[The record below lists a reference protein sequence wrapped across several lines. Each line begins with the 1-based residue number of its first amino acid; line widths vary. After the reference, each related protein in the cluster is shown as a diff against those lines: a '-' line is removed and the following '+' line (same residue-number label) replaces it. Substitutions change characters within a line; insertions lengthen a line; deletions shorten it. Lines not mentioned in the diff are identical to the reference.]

1 MAPGLICC
9 YSPFLFPTLR
19 LSLFAILTAIKTL
32 LRHYTQHPMG
42 NSPADVT
49 EPWDLSLL
57 GLISLWLPITAMCSR
72 LGGSSFTRS
81 ICPSL
86 LTWAFLLLTF
96 PFDVFLADGVHHYF
110 AIVCGSPINSS
121 CSSSH
126 SNARILT
133 LSVSLLSSFSPHP
146 PAIKSPM
153 TASSVVDH
161 RGAEEPCV
169 PRN

>member
-1 MAPGLICC
+1 ML
-9 YSPFLFPTLR
+9 LFPLPLPYAKAFFVCHTDSHQDVIEALYPTSDGQLTSWCDRTLR
-19 LSLFAILTAIKTL
+19 PQPFGANFSMVANYGHVLPPWRFFFHQIHLPLSTD
-32 LRHYTQHPMG
+32 MG
-42 NSPADVT
+42 ISP
-49 EPWDLSLL
+49 
-57 GLISLWLPITAMCSR
+57 
-72 LGGSSFTRS
+72 
-81 ICPSL
+81 
-86 LTWAFLLLTF
+86 TF

-133 LSVSLLSSFSPHP
+133 LSVSLSSSFSPHP